1 MSPKSLKC
9 DLALL
14 APLGDLGIYLLPNLT
29 RATSRLHFLLQY
41 KPSFPFLLT
50 SSNTTAT
57 ATTPTTTATTTT
69 AETVTATTATSTNA
83 SAAAAANYCYY
94 LLATGYY
101 TNSNTNT
108 ITNAKILVH
117 VVLVVPV

>member
-41 KPSFPFLLT
+41 KPSFPFLMT
-50 SSNTTAT
+50 SSNTTA
-57 ATTPTTTATTTT
+57 TATTTT

-101 TNSNTNT
+101 TTSNTNT